1 MGRVVIFRVHCS
13 PAITRMIK
21 SRQMNLV
28 CRLREQAAENC
39 VKNLY
44 RGTFKKKLRV

>member
-1 MGRVVIFRVHCS
+1 MERVVIFRVHCS

-28 CRLREQAAENC
+28 WRLRVQEAEYC
-39 VKNLY
+39 IKNVG
-44 RGTFKKKLRV
+44 RGTFKEKSIV